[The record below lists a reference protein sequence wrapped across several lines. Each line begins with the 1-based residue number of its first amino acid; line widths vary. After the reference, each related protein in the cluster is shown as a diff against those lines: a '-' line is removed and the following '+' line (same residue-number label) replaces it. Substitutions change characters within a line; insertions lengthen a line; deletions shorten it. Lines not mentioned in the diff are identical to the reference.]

1 MAEEN
6 MRKRPTMDHKKRK
19 TTIDQH
25 VIENYQLPRPYNKDN
40 TFNCWLV
47 NITVKRVNSYLDS
60 LWNQYTYVYFPLS
73 LPEFRKT
80 S

>member
-6 MRKRPTMDHKKRK
+6 MRKRPTMDHKKRQ

-40 TFNCWLV
+40 TFNC
-47 NITVKRVNSYLDS
+47 
-60 LWNQYTYVYFPLS
+60 
-73 LPEFRKT
+73 
-80 S
+80 